1 MFLAGEDPP
10 PECTVMG
17 EKFFI
22 QFLGSPYSPLSEC
35 TFGYE
40 RIYDI
45 FLFLNLVVLVLV
57 TICIRIL
64 ITMHLLPLSN
74 DVASTVLS
82 TFLFFLFSEQIFLIA
97 QALMQSWH

>member
-1 MFLAGEDPP
+1 MLLAGDDPP

-22 QFLGSPYSPLSEC
+22 QFLGSPYSPRPEC
-35 TFGYE
+35 MFGYE

-64 ITMHLLPLSN
+64 ITMYLLPSTN
-74 DVASTVLS
+74 DAASTVLS
-82 TFLFFLFSEQIFLIA
+82 TFLFFLFNEQIFLIA
-97 QALMQSWH
+97 QALMQSCH